1 MSRNAITPG
10 AGVFGQVGRDLDV
23 DRLGVMDIGD
33 TAPAFTLDDETGEP
47 RSLDQLLETGPVV
60 LFFYP
65 LAMSAGCTAEAC
77 HFRDL
82 VAEFKALGAT
92 PVGISHDSVER
103 QAEFTAKHSLGY
115 PLLSDPDWAV
125 AESFGVRRKLTI
137 VATKRKTFIIGE
149 GREIIGA
156 VKSELNM
163 NAHADKALDF
173 LRERKAA

>member
-1 MSRNAITPG
+1 
-10 AGVFGQVGRDLDV
+10 
-23 DRLGVMDIGD
+23 MDIGD
-33 TAPAFTLDDETGEP
+33 TAPAFTLDDETGQQ
-47 RSLDQLLETGPVV
+47 RSLDQLLEDGPVV

-65 LAMSAGCTAEAC
+65 LAMSVGCTAEAC

-92 PVGISHDSVER
+92 PVGISRDSVER
-103 QAEFTAKHSLGY
+103 QAAFAAEHTLGY
-115 PLLSDPDWAV
+115 PLLSDPDGEV

-137 VATKRKTFIIGE
+137 VQTKRKTFVIGA

-163 NAHADKALDF
+163 NAHADKALAI
-173 LRERKAA
+173 LKQRQAA